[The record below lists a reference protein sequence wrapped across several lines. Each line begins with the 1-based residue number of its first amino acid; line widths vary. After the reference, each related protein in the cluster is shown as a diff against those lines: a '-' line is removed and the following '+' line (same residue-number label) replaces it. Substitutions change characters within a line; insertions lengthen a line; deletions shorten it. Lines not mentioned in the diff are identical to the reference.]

1 MNTFRCKA
9 CNKKLNKDDKFCPD
23 CGSKKIIQISRR
35 IIFCHPEVKHQLSVH
50 KTLILGR
57 NHFRLYGNNYKF
69 LSPKQ
74 FQIIQTDSGWQIKGL
89 QAPNPTLLNNNDI
102 TEKTVDLQE
111 GDVIKIGNF
120 EIQVKFIEQKIDI
133 EY

>member
-57 NHFRLYGNNYKF
+57 NHFRLYGDNYKF

-89 QAPNPTLLNNNDI
+89 PAPNPTLLNNNDI
-102 TEKTVDLQE
+102 TEKTVGLQE
-111 GDVIKIGNF
+111 GDVVKIGNF